1 MEPTRVGVD
10 LKKNGVELEED
21 GSVITRAFQEGY
33 SHHLCLRSAVGRKG
47 GARVCRPVD
56 QWTRPF
62 TKSLAVKNTPPRW
75 FGSSP
80 WELARDW
87 IDNIV
92 SCHVIRTLTSHV
104 SSKLD
109 DLDASPWNMVSH
121 RYPWSLYINRCCF
134 TQRQIKAEAT
144 NGEREAGWDIQFH
157 RS

>member
-1 MEPTRVGVD
+1 MPFEKVILTTFVYGQLWAVRVGPGFVD
-10 LKKNGVELEED
+10 RLTNGHAPSQRAWPLRIRRYV
-21 GSVITRAFQEGY
+21 GSIRPHG
-33 SHHLCLRSAVGRKG
+33 LCCTPRVRSDK
-47 GARVCRPVD
+47 
-56 QWTRPF
+56 
-62 TKSLAVKNTPPRW
+62 
-75 FGSSP
+75 

-87 IDNIV
+87 IDNVV

-109 DLDASPWNMVSH
+109 GRDASPWNMVSH
-121 RYPWSLYINRCCF
+121 RYPWLLYINRCCF